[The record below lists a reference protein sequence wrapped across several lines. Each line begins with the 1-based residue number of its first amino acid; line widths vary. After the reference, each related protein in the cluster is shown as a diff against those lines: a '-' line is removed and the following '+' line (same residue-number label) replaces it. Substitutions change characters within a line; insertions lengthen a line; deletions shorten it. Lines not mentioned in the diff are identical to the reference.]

1 VQSTHSCAAFNIDAT
16 SSHRPSPLD
25 SSDEGGAA
33 SDCGCPVPHASIKHD
48 DGDMS
53 VRSGGG
59 MSDRH
64 WGVMLPR
71 SGDDMSGRSRVIAW
85 ARVGC
90 VVACVVVSTSGGPV
104 ESTNPPDSVDTCTWR
119 DVTIVLEKN

>member
-1 VQSTHSCAAFNIDAT
+1 MQSTHSVVAFNIDAT
-16 SSHRPSPLD
+16 SSHRPSPHD
-25 SSDEGGAA
+25 NSDEGGAA
-33 SDCGCPVPHASIKHD
+33 SDCGCPAPHMSLKHD

-71 SGDDMSGRSRVIAW
+71 SDDEMSGRSRVIAW
-85 ARVGC
+85 ARLGC
-90 VVACVVVSTSGGPV
+90 VVACVVVSRGGPV
-104 ESTNPPDSVDTCTWR
+104 ESTNPPDSVDTCTR
-119 DVTIVLEKN
+119 RHVTTVLEK